1 MWASAQTEGGEA
13 VNMPDSDIRILYE
26 DSEILLVQK
35 PAGMPSQPD
44 PCGQPDLLTV
54 LARRMPVWLVHR
66 LDTPTG
72 GVMVFAR
79 TPHAAAA
86 LSRTVQDHERFVKEY
101 LCVLPAAPQEPEGVL
116 TDWLY
121 HDSRRNQTYPVAP
134 PREGSTPRKG
144 VREARLAYRTIG
156 IVPDGTALVLARLY
170 TGRTHQIRAQF
181 ASRGLPLLG
190 DGKYGSHSKLPNIA
204 LWAVRLTVPHPTDG
218 HPVCATCLPTGEPW
232 SRFDLPKGQMQNPKN
247 TPNDSVTEPLI

>member
-1 MWASAQTEGGEA
+1 M
-13 VNMPDSDIRILYE
+13 NMPDSDIRILYE

-54 LARRMPVWLVHR
+54 LARRTPVWLVHR

-121 HDSRRNQTYPVAP
+121 HDSRRNRTYPVAP

-156 IVPDGTALVLARLY
+156 IAPDGTALVLARLY

-190 DGKYGSHSKLPNIA
+190 DGKYGRGDVNRRYGETRQA
-204 LWAVRLTVPHPTDG
+204 LYAYELT
-218 HPVCATCLPTGEPW
+218 
-232 SRFDLPKGQMQNPKN
+232 FDLPTDAGLLNYLRGRTFTVENVPFRAKYFG
-247 TPNDSVTEPLI
+247 

>member
-1 MWASAQTEGGEA
+1 M
-13 VNMPDSDIRILYE
+13 NMPDSDIRILYE

-54 LARRMPVWLVHR
+54 LARRTPVWLVHR

-86 LSRTVQDHERFVKEY
+86 LSRTVQVHERFVKEY

-121 HDSRRNQTYPVAP
+121 HDSRRNRTYPVAP
-134 PREGSTPRKG
+134 PPRGKHTPEGRAGGTSCLPHDRDRSGRNRAGSCTPVYRADASDTRA
-144 VREARLAYRTIG
+144 VRIARSA
-156 IVPDGTALVLARLY
+156 VA
-170 TGRTHQIRAQF
+170 GRRQ
-181 ASRGLPLLG
+181 
-190 DGKYGSHSKLPNIA
+190 
-204 LWAVRLTVPHPTDG
+204 VRLT
-218 HPVCATCLPTGEPW
+218 
-232 SRFDLPKGQMQNPKN
+232 
-247 TPNDSVTEPLI
+247 

>member
-1 MWASAQTEGGEA
+1 
-13 VNMPDSDIRILYE
+13 MP
-26 DSEILLVQK
+26 
-35 PAGMPSQPD
+35 
-44 PCGQPDLLTV
+44 T
-54 LARRMPVWLVHR
+54 
-66 LDTPTG
+66 
-72 GVMVFAR
+72 
-79 TPHAAAA
+79 
-86 LSRTVQDHERFVKEY
+86 
-101 LCVLPAAPQEPEGVL
+101 AP
-116 TDWLY
+116 
-121 HDSRRNQTYPVAP
+121 
-134 PREGSTPRKG
+134 
-144 VREARLAYRTIG
+144 IG
-156 IVPDGTALVLARLY
+156 IAPDGTALVLARLY

>member
-54 LARRMPVWLVHR
+54 LARRTPVWLVHR

-121 HDSRRNQTYPVAP
+121 HDSRRNRTYPVAP

-156 IVPDGTALVLARLY
+156 IAPDGTALVLARL
-170 TGRTHQIRAQF
+170 
-181 ASRGLPLLG
+181 
-190 DGKYGSHSKLPNIA
+190 
-204 LWAVRLTVPHPTDG
+204 
-218 HPVCATCLPTGEPW
+218 
-232 SRFDLPKGQMQNPKN
+232 
-247 TPNDSVTEPLI
+247 

>member
-54 LARRMPVWLVHR
+54 LARRTPVWLVHR

-101 LCVLPAAPQEPEGVL
+101 LCVLPSAPQEPEGVL

-121 HDSRRNQTYPVAP
+121 HDSRRNRTYPVAP

-156 IVPDGTALVLARLY
+156 IAPDGTY
-170 TGRTHQIRAQF
+170 H
-181 ASRGLPLLG
+181 
-190 DGKYGSHSKLPNIA
+190 H
-204 LWAVRLTVPHPTDG
+204 
-218 HPVCATCLPTGEPW
+218 
-232 SRFDLPKGQMQNPKN
+232 
-247 TPNDSVTEPLI
+247 

>member
-1 MWASAQTEGGEA
+1 
-13 VNMPDSDIRILYE
+13 
-26 DSEILLVQK
+26 
-35 PAGMPSQPD
+35 
-44 PCGQPDLLTV
+44 
-54 LARRMPVWLVHR
+54 
-66 LDTPTG
+66 
-72 GVMVFAR
+72 MVFAR

-121 HDSRRNQTYPVAP
+121 HDSQRNRTYPVAP

-144 VREARLAYRTIG
+144 VREARLAYRMIG
-156 IVPDGTALVLARLY
+156 IAPDGTALVLARLY

>member
-54 LARRMPVWLVHR
+54 LARRTPVWLVHR

-79 TPHAAAA
+79 TSHAAAA

-116 TDWLY
+116 ADWLY
-121 HDSRRNQTYPVAP
+121 HDSQRNRTYPVAHP
-134 PREGSTPRKG
+134 
-144 VREARLAYRTIG
+144 
-156 IVPDGTALVLARLY
+156 
-170 TGRTHQIRAQF
+170 GRACGRH
-181 ASRGLPLLG
+181 
-190 DGKYGSHSKLPNIA
+190 
-204 LWAVRLTVPHPTDG
+204 V
-218 HPVCATCLPTGEPW
+218 LPTARSG
-232 SRFDLPKGQMQNPKN
+232 SLR
-247 TPNDSVTEPLI
+247 TEPRWFLHACIPGGRIRYARSSHRAVCRCWATASTAHIANCQTLRCGLCA